1 MTNDTLTGITQRELL
16 ELAWRIVSEWV
27 ALSGAGTTAVLTTE
41 AFDQTLRTFYD
52 QVKERV
58 RPLSEV
64 VAGQAGVEPSPVVM
78 IVDEG
83 MGMTTV
89 ELLERL
95 QRVTRDRQRF
105 GDLVEALMP
114 DDPIPPSAV
123 LEQARQNAAA
133 RTAFLREFET
143 VSSGDVADLY
153 GSEAQNRAALAQ
165 SWRKQRRI
173 FAVPTSAGFRFPLFQ
188 FQSDGEPKPQLV
200 PILKELDEAGL
211 RKWEVALWFAGAL
224 ASIDG
229 ARPVDLL
236 DEQPERV
243 LDAAAQI
250 TAIPF

>member
-16 ELAWRIVSEWV
+16 ELALRVVSE
-27 ALSGAGTTAVLTTE
+27 LIHRGAETTAVATSD
-41 AFDQTLRTFYD
+41 AFEQTLRTFDD
-52 QVKERV
+52 QVRERV

-64 VAGQAGVEPSPVVM
+64 VEDQAGVEPSPVLM
-78 IVDEG
+78 IVDNV
-83 MGMTTV
+83 GMTMV
-89 ELLERL
+89 ELLDRL
-95 QRVTRDRQRF
+95 QLLTRDRERF
-105 GDLVEALMP
+105 GDLIVALMP
-114 DDPIPPSAV
+114 DDPIPSSAV
-123 LEQARQNAAA
+123 LEQARHNAAA

-143 VSSGDVADLY
+143 ASSSDVADLY

-165 SWRKQRRI
+165 SWREKRRI

-188 FQSDGEPKPQLV
+188 FQPDGRPKPQLA

-211 RKWEVALWFAGAL
+211 RNWEVALWFAGAL
-224 ASIDG
+224 ASLED

-243 LDAAAQI
+243 LDAAARI